1 MLTRFAVVASLLLL
15 PVASNRSE
23 AQTNLTVV
31 SARPAGETADRG
43 ESREVTVVFSEPM
56 VALGRIPNPVTAA
69 FFKIQPAIAG
79 TFRWSGT
86 SILIFTPDPKVALP
100 FSTRYTITLDASA
113 TAVSGRKLAA
123 PYTFAFTTPTVKL
136 LATNWYRRND
146 RFDAPIVVG
155 LRFNQPVRATD
166 LLQRLTLA
174 YKVHDWTPP
183 VMSAASRARLQ
194 ATDPA
199 GLAAFEA
206 KVAAATAA
214 ANATTRVVV
223 SSTATWNQDR
233 LGKPDPNLVVLQ
245 TASVPPTESWI
256 AVEVP
261 AGMRGVQGN
270 APTPRP
276 QTYTMELEPT
286 FFVDEPSCVT
296 QCDPD
301 RWNPLRLRRE
311 TLTADIRKAIGVTD
325 ISTATARPVA
335 RKPAAAIPDG
345 DSDRSEAFTLEDL
358 GYDAQKPATRYAL
371 RLAPTLRAIDGQTLG
386 YPWVGV
392 VENWHATA
400 FTSFGDGHGVWESTG
415 GTVLPFYARNF
426 TMVKQWLAAV
436 APRELMP
443 TLLALQANN
452 FRSAPESTPQ
462 NRRLTPQADRIQSY
476 GIELARA
483 LTGGHGLVWAA
494 VEEGQTI
501 PRSRTYGDEPKTRA
515 TVVQVTNLGLTVKD
529 SPQNTLVF
537 VTRLDNALPVEG
549 AKVSLVTL
557 ENQVAWTGTTNAD
570 GVAIAP
576 ALPLRGPKRWYENK
590 FEFLVTAEKDG
601 DLAYLGSD
609 WTEGIDPWEFGISY
623 DAAEQHS
630 LLRGTVFADRGVYR
644 LGEEVH
650 YKAILRHDTA
660 TGIKVPD
667 AGTPVYV
674 SVRDSQDR
682 EIDQRE
688 VKLSAWGSVEWT
700 HTLPAEGALG
710 NYSVLMRLRPFKD
723 AAKKPSTELVR
734 QLNVES
740 EVDGEAEGV
749 QPRDS
754 ISGGFLVA
762 AYRRPDFRVDA
773 TLTSATPFAG
783 TTLTGTVTARYLF
796 GAAMKDAA
804 VRWTYARTPAYGA
817 PSSLLRNFPLEGFD
831 FGARP
836 TTYGRSELRADED
849 ATDADGGFAVEL
861 ETTGGDG
868 VRYDYSIEGEVTD
881 VSRQRIANRAS
892 ISVHPAAV
900 YVGVKLPYFVDQ
912 SAGVSAQLVALT
924 PDGAYVP
931 DTDIA
936 VTVQHVQWIGTRR
949 AEGSGFYTWDT
960 QEKVT
965 DVGTWHAKSGREPVL
980 LPLPLKEGGYFKLRA
995 EAKDAEGR
1003 LAVAQTE
1010 FYALGPGYTAWTR
1023 YDHNRIDLVPERK
1036 NYAPGDSARIMI
1048 KSPWEQAT
1056 ALVTTEREGVRTHR
1070 RFALTSSQQSITVP
1084 ITDADIPNVFVSV
1097 LLVKGR
1103 SKDATPDDGSD
1114 PGKPSFRLG
1123 YVELKVEDASK
1134 RLTVTAKADKDEFR
1148 PANKAKVSVT
1158 VKDVAGKPAQSEVTL
1173 WAVDYGVLS
1182 LTAFQTPDVLKSVY
1196 VEKALQV
1203 ITTDSRQRIVSR
1215 RVLTPKGG
1223 DEGGGGGEEP
1233 GSGTIRKDFRVLAFW
1248 VGSVVTDANG
1258 AATVDVTLPESL
1270 TTYRIMAVAADKA
1283 SRFGSADSEIRV
1295 NKPLT
1300 MKPAF
1305 PRFLA
1310 RGDKASFGAVVT
1322 SQSKA
1327 KGNAT
1332 VTIKSLDPA
1341 ILEITGQAKQ
1351 SAAIAAGGAVEVK
1364 FDAVA
1369 KAIGKAR
1376 IQMTARM
1383 GGESDAFEDVIPVE
1397 VLVSPETVAAY
1408 GDTTAE
1414 AREKLTLPVG
1424 VVTGFGGLS
1433 LELASTAMV
1442 GLGEGARYLIEYPY
1456 GCAEQ
1461 RSSRALALLL
1471 AADLGD
1477 AFALPDID
1485 GKEARTI
1492 AQAQITQLAQY
1503 QCPNG
1508 GFAYWPGSCVSVS
1521 PYLTAYV
1528 LHVMQVAGTLK
1539 YKVDAEVMQKAYV
1552 YLEGELAKAKPENES
1567 WIPAY
1572 TAWQAFAVKVL
1583 VAGGRTQDSHITRL
1597 YGYLDRMP
1605 VFGLTYLADALVAKG
1620 EGGPRLAELRRRMKN
1635 AVLPEGGSAHVEET
1649 NDPYLLWFWNSNVR
1663 STAIVLNHQAKQSTP
1678 DLDLRA
1684 MVRWMLAARKNGRW
1698 GNTQENAMAMEAL
1711 VTYYR
1716 VHEAEIPDF
1725 SGAVTL
1731 GGGKP
1736 LVQQAFK
1743 GRSATASTKTVPMQT
1758 LLATAPAGASRD
1770 LTFAKTGTGRL
1781 FYVARLKYAVDAPR
1795 LQGLDS
1801 GFSITRKYEPTEAG
1815 AKGATGPATTSYKAG
1830 DLVRVT
1836 LSFDLTKERRYVAV
1850 VDPLPAGFEP
1860 VESWFATTARDLA
1873 GQNDDQSEPS
1883 DWWALWEKGGF
1894 DHVEKFDDQ
1903 VRLFATRLS
1912 EGHHE
1917 FAYIVRATTAGT
1929 YSAAPAHAE
1938 EMYEPEVF
1946 GRTATA
1952 AIDVRK

>member
-1 MLTRFAVVASLLLL
+1 MPTRIAVAVCFLLLFL
-15 PVASNRSE
+15 APGRSE
-23 AQTNLTVV
+23 AQTNLSVV
-31 SARPAGETADRG
+31 SSRPTGETSDLG

-56 VALGRIPNPVTAA
+56 VTLGRIPNPVTAP
-69 FFKIQPAIAG
+69 FFKIQPALAG

-86 SILIFTPDPKVALP
+86 TILIFTPDPTVALP
-100 FSTRYTITLDASA
+100 FSTRYTVSIDTSA

-123 PYTFAFTTPTVKL
+123 PHTFAFTTPTVKL
-136 LATNWYRRND
+136 LATNWYRRGD
-146 RFDAPIVVG
+146 RFDGAVVLG
-155 LRFNQPVRATD
+155 LRFNQPVRTAE
-166 LLQRLTLA
+166 LLQRLTLT
-174 YKVHDWTPP
+174 YKPHEWP
-183 VMSAASRARLQ
+183 VPALSPAATARLR

-199 GLAAFEA
+199 GLQAFEA
-206 KVAAATAA
+206 KVAAANAA
-214 ANATTRVVV
+214 ASSTDRVVV
-223 SSTATWNQDR
+223 SSTANWDQRR
-233 LGKPDPNLVVLQ
+233 LGKPEPTLVVLQ
-245 TASVPPTESWI
+245 TTTVPPTESWI
-256 AVEVP
+256 EVGVP
-261 AGMRGVQGN
+261 AGMRGAQGS

-286 FFVDEPSCVT
+286 LFVNDPECASE
-296 QCDPD
+296 CDPD
-301 RWNPLRLRRE
+301 TWNPLTLRRE
-311 TLTADIRKAIGVTD
+311 ALTSNVRKAFSVTD
-325 ISTATARPVA
+325 TTTATARTVA
-335 RKPAAAIPDG
+335 RKTGAPPEG
-345 DSDRSEAFTLEDL
+345 DTDRGTHFTLEDL
-358 GYDAQKPATRYAL
+358 GYDPQKPASRFAL
-371 RLAPTLRAIDGQTLG
+371 RLAPTLQALDGQTLG
-386 YPWVGV
+386 YPWTAI
-392 VENWHATA
+392 VENWHARA

-426 TMVKQWLAAV
+426 TTVRQWLAPITTA
-436 APRELMP
+436 ELMP
-443 TLLALQANN
+443 TILALQGNG
-452 FRSAPESTPQ
+452 FSASPEAAAQ

-483 LTGGHGLVWAA
+483 LTGGFGLVWAA
-494 VEEGQTI
+494 VEEGQPI
-501 PRSRTYGDEPKTRA
+501 ARAHTYGARTRA
-515 TVVQVTNLGLTVKD
+515 TVVQVTNMGLTVKD
-529 SPQNTLVF
+529 SPLNTLVF

-549 AKVSLVTL
+549 AKVSIVTL

-576 ALPLRGPKRWYENK
+576 ALPLRQSRRWWYEAK
-590 FEFLVTAEKDG
+590 FDFLVLAEKDG
-601 DLAYLGSD
+601 DAAYLGSD
-609 WTEGIDPWEFGISY
+609 WTEGIEPWEFGSNY
-623 DAAEQHS
+623 DPNEQHS

-682 EIDQRE
+682 EVDTRE

-700 HTLPAEGALG
+700 QTLPAEGALG
-710 NYSVLMRLRPFKD
+710 NYSVLMRLRPFTP
-723 AAKKPSTELVR
+723 AANKPSTELVR
-734 QLNVES
+734 ELRVEN
-740 EVDGEAEGV
+740 EVEGEAD
-749 QPRDS
+749 QNAPRDS

-783 TTLTGTVTARYLF
+783 TRLNGAVTARYLF
-796 GAAMKDAA
+796 GAAMKEAP
-804 VRWTYARTPAYGA
+804 VRWTYYKSPAYGA
-817 PSSLLRNFPLEGFD
+817 PASLLKTFPLDGFA
-831 FGARP
+831 FGVSP
-836 TTYGRSELRADED
+836 PFYGRTEVRADED
-849 ATDADGGFAVEL
+849 ATDAEGGFEVEL
-861 ETTGGDG
+861 ETTAGDG
-868 VRYDYSIEGEVTD
+868 VRYDYQIEGEVTD

-892 ISVHPAAV
+892 ISIHPAAV
-900 YVGVKLPYFVDQ
+900 YLGVKLPYFVDQ
-912 SAGVSAQLVALT
+912 PKGVSAELVALT
-924 PDGAYVP
+924 PEGTPVADV
-931 DTDIA
+931 DVA
-936 VTVQHVQWIGTRR
+936 VTVQHVQWISTRR

-960 QEKVT
+960 QEKKT
-965 DVGTWHAKSGREPVL
+965 DVGTWHAKSGRDPVR
-980 LPLPLKEGGYFKLRA
+980 LPIPLTEGGYFTLRA
-995 EAKDAEGR
+995 EAKDSAGR
-1003 LAVAQTE
+1003 LAATE
-1010 FYALGPGYTAWTR
+1010 TSFYALGPGYTAWTR

-1036 NYAPGDSARIMI
+1036 TYKPGDTAKIMI

-1056 ALVTTEREGVRTHR
+1056 ALVTTEREGIRTHT
-1070 RFALTSSQQSITVP
+1070 RFALTSSQQSISVA
-1084 ITDADIPNVFVSV
+1084 ITEADIPNVFVSV

-1123 YVELKVEDASK
+1123 YLELEVEDASK

-1148 PANKAKVSVT
+1148 PANKAKVTVL
-1158 VKDVAGKPAQSEVTL
+1158 VKDQAGKPAMSEVTL

-1196 VEKALQV
+1196 VKKALQV
-1203 ITTDSRQRIVSR
+1203 LTTDSRQRIVSR

-1223 DEGGGGGEEP
+1223 TEGGGGGEEP
-1233 GSGTIRKDFRVLAFW
+1233 GAGTVRKDFRVLAFW

-1258 AATVDVTLPESL
+1258 QASVDVTLPESL

-1300 MKPAF
+1300 MKPTF

-1310 RGDKASFGAVVT
+1310 RGDKAAFGAVVT
-1322 SQSKA
+1322 SQLKS

-1341 ILEITGQAKQ
+1341 ILEIIGETKR
-1351 SAAIAAGGAVEVK
+1351 IAPIDAGGAAEVR

-1408 GDTTAE
+1408 GDTAAE
-1414 AREKLTLPVG
+1414 AREKVTLPPG
-1424 VVTGFGGLS
+1424 VVAGFGGLS
-1433 LELASTAMV
+1433 LEIASTAMV
-1442 GLGEGARYLIEYPY
+1442 GLGEGARYLVEYPY

-1471 AADLGD
+1471 AGDLGD
-1477 AFALPDID
+1477 AFSLPGID
-1485 GKEARTI
+1485 PKQARAI
-1492 AQAQITQLAQY
+1492 SQAQITQLEQF
-1503 QCPNG
+1503 QCPSG
-1508 GFAYWPGSCVSVS
+1508 GFAYWPGACMTTS

-1528 LHVMQVAGTLK
+1528 LHVFQVGESLK
-1539 YKVDAEVMQKAYV
+1539 YKVDPGVKERAYT
-1552 YLEGELAKAKPENES
+1552 YLEKELANPKPENES
-1567 WIPAY
+1567 WMPAY

-1583 VAGGRTQDSHITRL
+1583 VEGGRNQDSHVTRL

-1605 VFGLTYLADALVAKG
+1605 VFGITYLADAMVAKG

-1635 AVLPEGGSAHVEET
+1635 AVLPEGGSAHVEEL
-1649 NDPYLLWFWNSNVR
+1649 NDPYLLWFWSSNVR
-1663 STAIVLNHQAKQSTP
+1663 STAIVLSHQARQSTP

-1684 MVRWMLAARKNGRW
+1684 MVRWMLAARKDGRW
-1698 GNTQENAMAMEAL
+1698 GNTQENALAMEAL

-1716 VHEAEIPDF
+1716 VHEAEVPDF
-1725 SGAVTL
+1725 TAAVTFGSDKAL
-1731 GGGKP
+1731 T
-1736 LVQQAFK
+1736 QTFK
-1743 GRSATASTKTVPMQT
+1743 GRSATATTKSVPMQA
-1758 LLATAPAGASRD
+1758 LLAGGPAGATKD
-1770 LTFAKTGTGRL
+1770 LTFTKTGTGRL
-1781 FYVARLKYAVDAPR
+1781 FYTARLRYAVDAPR
-1795 LQGLDS
+1795 QQGLDS
-1801 GFSITRKYEPTEAG
+1801 GFAITRVYEPTEAG
-1815 AKGATGPATTSYKAG
+1815 AKGATGPASTSYKAG

-1836 LSFDLTKERRYVAV
+1836 LTFDLTKERRYVAV

-1873 GQNDDQSEPS
+1873 GQNDEQNEPS
-1883 DWWALWEKGGF
+1883 AWWLLWEKGGF
-1894 DHVEKFDDQ
+1894 DHVEKLDDQ

-1917 FAYIVRATTAGT
+1917 FSYIVRATTAGS

-1952 AIDVRK
+1952 AIDVKK